1 MAWLESN
8 QNKTKIRQCGKSSVC
23 HIWGPRWSRG
33 FHGTWAALLSY
44 SVHSTDSW
52 PCSLH
57 STAVAV
63 LGICPTSVIYR
74 NQTAAWSIL
83 LLGSL
88 QGLLPGTW
96 YEASASHHGSFT
108 LGFTGGCTFA
118 NGLSRFLTVPSHNLL
133 LQDTKCGFHSEIHSW
148 PPLDHRFCVL
158 TWGKHFQK
166 NRSQWCWSLTTSSYF
181 LSPSW
186 PASAVP
192 VKQRFHFGG
201 AGLFITTESS
211 VTADQTPQ
219 ILNSN

>member
-1 MAWLESN
+1 MVRIKSKQN
-8 QNKTKIRQCGKSSVC
+8 QNSTMWKSSVH

-133 LQDTKCGFHSEIHSW
+133 LQDTKCGFHSGIHS
-148 PPLDHRFCVL
+148 
-158 TWGKHFQK
+158 
-166 NRSQWCWSLTTSSYF
+166 TTSGS
-181 LSPSW
+181 
-186 PASAVP
+186 
-192 VKQRFHFGG
+192 
-201 AGLFITTESS
+201 
-211 VTADQTPQ
+211 Q
-219 ILNSN
+219 ILCVDTGETFPEE